1 LISDFDAPEMKIK
14 SDENLLEENVQ
25 LRIRLRV
32 VETRALQDIQNV
44 LRIHLW
50 IKHKHL
56 LKLP

>member
-50 IKHKHL
+50 KKHK
-56 LKLP
+56 